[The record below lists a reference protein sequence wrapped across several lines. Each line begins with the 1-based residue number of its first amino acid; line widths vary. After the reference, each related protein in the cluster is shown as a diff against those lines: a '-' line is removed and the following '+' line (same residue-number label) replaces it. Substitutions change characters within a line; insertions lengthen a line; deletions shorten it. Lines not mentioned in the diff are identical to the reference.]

1 MSNTTNTL
9 PIPPPPPLAADEP
22 RTCWVCLASEDD
34 APKEEWVRPCGC
46 RGTTKWVHQ
55 ICLNR
60 WIDEKQKGNS
70 MAKVLCPQCNVA
82 YAFSLPQI
90 NNMVRLLDFAEK
102 YISKSCPYIAGGLFV
117 GAGYWSA
124 VTYGA
129 ITVMQ
134 VMGHKEGLSLM
145 EESDPLLLLLGLPTI
160 PVGLVLAKMT
170 RWEDY
175 ILHLYRTY
183 WQPYFGSTPVKNL
196 NRVSMHPGSVA
207 DPVSATRVV
216 VGAMMWPT
224 IATIIGQLMFKKQ
237 RNNFRRTM
245 FGGFSFFLLK
255 GLLKLYYKQQQYRR
269 QVQRTVLDFEEAKRQ
284 EELASDTR
292 TA

>member
-1 MSNTTNTL
+1 MSNPVGANASPVSSL
-9 PIPPPPPLAADEP
+9 PVEES
-22 RTCWVCLASEDD
+22 RTCWVCLASEED

-46 RGTTKWVHQ
+46 KGTTKWVHQ

-70 MAKVLCPQCNVA
+70 LAKVLCPQCNKA
-82 YAFSLPQI
+82 YTFSLPKI
-90 NNMVRLLDFAEK
+90 NKMVQLLDLIEK
-102 YISKSCPYIAGGLFV
+102 SIVKSCPYIAGGLFV

-129 ITVMQ
+129 ITMMQ
-134 VMGHKEGLSLM
+134 VMGHKEGLTLM
-145 EESDPLLLLLGLPTI
+145 EESDPLLLLIGLPTI

-175 ILHLYRTY
+175 ILQLYRTY
-183 WQPYFGSTPVKNL
+183 WQPYFGTSPVKNHG
-196 NRVSMHPGSVA
+196 RVAGNPSVA
-207 DPVSATRVV
+207 DPVSATRVI

-224 IATIIGQLMFKKQ
+224 IATIFGQMMFKKQ

-245 FGGFSFFLLK
+245 AGGFSFFILK

-269 QVQRTVLDFEEAKRQ
+269 QIQRTVLDFEEANAQDESRQ
-284 EELASDTR
+284 ARGAS
-292 TA
+292 